1 MTEITPGATPSPTQ
15 LTGVAQQKPESKE
28 SKPSDSSVKSF
39 EQLLEGTDGEGT
51 ELPRGPFSRARQGG
65 EGQAHDKQF
74 QQGLAGQKPADSK
87 HVPVQQTIDGR
98 QPADS
103 KYVPVHQT
111 IDGRQPPAQTAA
123 PNQSASLA
131 GPPSGQ
137 ITDGLRS
144 DAAISPTSVPSAGAD
159 IAASQKLSSEG
170 KKLPPE
176 AGAIG
181 LEVDVDEAIS
191 SLQQGA
197 QAQSA
202 APTAGAVSLG
212 GDARAEDVAKL
223 ANTFYKELGARDL
236 NALKQGGALQFKLG
250 GDAFPGTSVKVSVE
264 AGLIVLDVSSI
275 EPDVQQ
281 FLKDS
286 QVELNRFFD
295 SGVSVRVDE
304 RDEQS
309 DQQQHQDE
317 PEDQDENE

>member
-98 QPADS
+98 QP
-103 KYVPVHQT
+103 
-111 IDGRQPPAQTAA
+111 PAQTTAL
-123 PNQSASLA
+123 NQSASLA

-137 ITDGLRS
+137 IAEGLRS
-144 DAAISPTSVPSAGAD
+144 DTPISPTSVPSAGAD
-159 IAASQKLSSEG
+159 IAASQKLSLEG

-202 APTAGAVSLG
+202 QATSAAVSLG
-212 GDARAEDVAKL
+212 SDARAEDVAKL
-223 ANTFYKELGARDL
+223 ASTFYKELGARDL

-309 DQQQHQDE
+309 EQQQHQDE